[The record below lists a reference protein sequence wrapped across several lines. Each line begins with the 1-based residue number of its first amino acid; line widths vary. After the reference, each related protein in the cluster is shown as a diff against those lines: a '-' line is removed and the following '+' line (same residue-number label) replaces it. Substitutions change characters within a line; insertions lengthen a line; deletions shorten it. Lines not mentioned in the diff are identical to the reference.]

1 MGIKLRPPLHKHSFF
16 FFFFLNSIGR
26 EHKNAFETSNSP
38 LLLSAFLGGGN
49 LVFRRFS
56 GSGVQ
61 NHEMLELNRSAGRV
75 NPG

>member
-1 MGIKLRPPLHKHSFF
+1 MGIKLRPLYTNSHFF

-38 LLLSAFLGGGN
+38 LLLSAFFGGGN
-49 LVFRRFS
+49 LVFLRFS

-61 NHEMLELNRSAGRV
+61 NHEMLELNRSEGRV